1 MHFGRE
7 IQDKD
12 KLDIGM
18 FWIAEVTV
26 NMLKEKLKEFEE
38 KIEDRVQVNKSSN
51 NKYSLLKGF
60 S

>member
-1 MHFGRE
+1 
-7 IQDKD
+7 
-12 KLDIGM
+12 
-18 FWIAEVTV
+18 
-26 NMLKEKLKEFEE
+26 MLKEKLKEFEE